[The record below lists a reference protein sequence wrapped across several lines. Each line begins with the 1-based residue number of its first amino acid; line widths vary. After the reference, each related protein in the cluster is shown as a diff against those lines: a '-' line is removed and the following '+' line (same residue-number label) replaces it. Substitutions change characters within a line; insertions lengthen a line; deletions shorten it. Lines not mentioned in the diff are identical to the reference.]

1 MGGDG
6 FCIHVGQICREQ
18 CPDIFLQCL
27 KFQTQL
33 FKILRHGFL
42 PNEGVAIGV
51 RFYFCSVNEGFCKVN
66 AVYGCQHLDKLCEE
80 VF

>member
-1 MGGDG
+1 MVSVSMSDKSAASS
-6 FCIHVGQICREQ
+6 V
-18 CPDIFLQCL
+18 PTSLQCL

-66 AVYGCQHLDKLCEE
+66 AVYGCQYLDKLCEE